1 MNTIRI
7 QKTPD
12 VTADAEV
19 RVIITTDDKVI
30 EAKLPL
36 YSFAHAVMGVAGIDC
51 EVDIRNRNV

>member
-1 MNTIRI
+1 MSTIRI
-7 QKTPD
+7 MKTPD
-12 VTADAEV
+12 TTAEAEV
-19 RVIITTDDKVI
+19 RVVLTTEDKVI